1 MKHMAKK
8 KAFTIVELVI
18 VIAIIA
24 VLAAVLV
31 PTFTTV
37 VKKAKISN
45 DTQLVKNL
53 NTALVADAAVNGK
66 HMTMQSALD
75 AAFDFGYDVSKI
87 NATAN
92 GNEILWDSV
101 NDVFCYLNNGEIQY
115 VPNSV
120 DAGNA
125 LQVNSYK
132 LWKIY
137 GENDTIPAATAQ
149 TYSIYYNG
157 AAWAE
162 GNDEHTVSVGFDAG
176 KTTGITAI
184 EYKNN
189 AVDATA
195 QKVVICT
202 NGGTLTINAKAGA
215 TKEETDSIIHYGY
228 AEELVGSQL
237 GAFSYH
243 ENGSV
248 GFAKVEKGHFVIENS
263 GSVNVLYVTG
273 TLTGETAVS
282 IEKTDRGVVGSAY
295 CTDDSVVGTSAG
307 NIDLTK
313 VTSEKTEEFLK
324 NDSLFR
330 KEIDSNGVEWRLIST
345 SNELKA
351 YAEKVNAG
359 LFCSSEDKFKLANDI
374 DLSNI
379 ETWTPISSANKSNV
393 AEQYNGHFDGNNKV
407 IKNLNISNG
416 TEYLGLF
423 GYVYGP
429 TIENVRLEN
438 SQIAGSKYIGSLVGY
453 VNGDATIRNCSND
466 VTSKVTCTSSNSGG
480 IVGVLNTGSN
490 IVLDGLKNYA
500 TVSGTR
506 PGGIVGDVTNSAEVT
521 ISNCENNGKILA
533 GTGYAGGIV
542 SAFQKGKITIENCA
556 NNADISDFTGNY
568 KANLCAWLTGDVSI
582 VIKNKTTSRDDLCV
596 LHITYGT
603 VTINGVIYV
612 QSSLFVADW
621 KTTSC
626 QELSKDKLDLI
637 LDFYCWVRDR
647 NYISQN
653 TYYQGDYSYLIKNFS
668 SIAASWNK
676 VDSVNGPSYE
686 EAEKE
691 YCTENS
697 ITYSA
702 ELFEKTWTTGIL
714 YEIK

>member
-1 MKHMAKK
+1 MKKNNKK
-8 KAFTIVELVI
+8 GFTIVELVI
-18 VIAIIA
+18 VIAVIA
-24 VLAAVLV
+24 ILAAVLI
-31 PTFTTV
+31 PTFSSV
-37 VKKAKISN
+37 IKKAKVNN
-45 DTQLVKNL
+45 DIQLVRNL
-53 NTALVADAAVNGK
+53 NTALATDNKK
-66 HMTMQSALD
+66 HKTMQSALD
-75 AAFDFGYDVSKI
+75 AAAKFGYDVAKI
-87 NATAN
+87 NASATD
-92 GNEILWDSV
+92 NEILWDSK
-101 NDVFCYLNNGEIQY
+101 NDVFCYLNTEK
-115 VPNSV
+115 
-120 DAGNA
+120 NA
-125 LQVNSYK
+125 LEYIPSSVADDAKLSVNSYL
-132 LWKIY
+132 LWKISKTVDPTY
-137 GENDTIPAATAQ
+137 STYYTGDATTFTGENAITK
-149 TYSIYYNG
+149 
-157 AAWAE
+157 
-162 GNDEHTVSVGFDAG
+162 GFDAG
-176 KTTGITAI
+176 TTTGITAI
-184 EYKNN
+184 NYTNN
-189 AVDATA
+189 GSA
-195 QKVVICT
+195 QEVVIRT
-202 NGGTLTINAKAGA
+202 NGGTLTVNAKAGA

-307 NIDLTK
+307 NVDLTK
-313 VTSEKTEEFLK
+313 VTSTETEEFLK

-416 TEYLGLF
+416 TQFLGLF

-506 PGGIVGDVTNSAEVT
+506 PGGIVGDVTNSAKVT

-542 SAFQKGKITIENCA
+542 SAYQGGSLTIDNCTNNGILEGTYTGKMLGWMT
-556 NNADISDFTGNY
+556 SVQV
-568 KANLCAWLTGDVSI
+568 LT
-582 VIKNKTTSRDDLCV
+582 IKNYSGEIDGSLLGAMDPAYARNISINNVSYFMNKLNQKKKFADMWNSKGTLDTAKMDRIIDFYKYAKTKNPNFKDYSE
-596 LHITYGT
+596 TYW
-603 VTINGVIYV
+603 
-612 QSSLFVADW
+612 SLFQANVGFGSDW
-621 KTTSC
+621 TQLLAEYNREK
-626 QELSKDKLDLI
+626 
-637 LDFYCWVRDR
+637 F
-647 NYISQN
+647 QN
-653 TYYQGDYSYLIKNFS
+653 ESEYLTEGEFS
-668 SIAASWNK
+668 STAWRN
-676 VDSVNGPSYE
+676 VD
-686 EAEKE
+686 
-691 YCTENS
+691 
-697 ITYSA
+697 
-702 ELFEKTWTTGIL
+702 L
-714 YEIK
+714 YVVGQ